1 MAPAVGTISM
11 IVGGLTFGWTDW
23 ILLLSTSYAVC
34 AIALVPE
41 GLSATVTSILTVVAR
56 RLKKKSVYLK
66 VSRRSGIWF
75 GTQTRIGSNPNS
87 EPSPEIDPYLGS
99 DFDTKSRI

>member
-1 MAPAVGTISM
+1 MHFLLIVAPAVGTISM
-11 IVGGLTFGWTDW
+11 IVGGLTFGWGNW

-56 RLKKKSVYLK
+56 RLEKKSVYLK
-66 VSRRSGIWF
+66 VSRRNGIWLKHKLELNQF
-75 GTQTRIGSNPNS
+75 RTQN
-87 EPSPEIDPYLGS
+87 LVL
-99 DFDTKSRI
+99 K